1 MRASLGS
8 LDIGGGLR
16 GLVLEIQHCAV
27 RPDFAPGELR
37 AGAKLF
43 TLYDDDDRTG
53 PVIFGTEIREAGP
66 DGFVT
71 VARNVTDL
79 RLMWVS
85 IAGPGDLSSMTSV
98 HRVGPDTFDYY
109 SLSAI
114 ALVRLAAAMMPDAS
128 HINRAVATYRYLAG
142 IPGDHDPPAA
152 LK

>member
-1 MRASLGS
+1 M
-8 LDIGGGLR
+8 
-16 GLVLEIQHCAV
+16 
-27 RPDFAPGELR
+27 
-37 AGAKLF
+37 
-43 TLYDDDDRTG
+43 
-53 PVIFGTEIREAGP
+53 
-66 DGFVT
+66 
-71 VARNVTDL
+71 ARNVTDL

-114 ALVRLAAAMMPDAS
+114 ALVRLAAAMMTDVS